1 MSTPSST
8 GKWLKT
14 AVKAFLITTGLV
26 TVTVAA
32 TAAVPPVREA
42 PKAAT
47 STWTPPMHE
56 ANSGLDIGPGSDEGQ
71 LVSSP

>member
-1 MSTPSST
+1 MITQKSA
-8 GKWLKT
+8 KWLKT

-32 TAAVPPVREA
+32 TNAIPPVRQAA
-42 PKAAT
+42 PTEAT
-47 STWTPPMHE
+47 SRWVPPGHE
-56 ANSGLDIGPGSDEGQ
+56 ANSGTDIGPGSDEGL